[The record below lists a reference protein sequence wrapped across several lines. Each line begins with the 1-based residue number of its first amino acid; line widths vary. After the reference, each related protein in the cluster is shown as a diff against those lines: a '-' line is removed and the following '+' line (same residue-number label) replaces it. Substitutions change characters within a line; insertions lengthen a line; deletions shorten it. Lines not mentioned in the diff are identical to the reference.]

1 MKIELD
7 VLDLGAAQTSALP
20 LCFHTIHT
28 KRVYSRSEKEA
39 MELTSERY
47 GAVEIFARGSRKP
60 ISKPFAF
67 GPIDDDA

>member
-7 VLDLGAAQTSALP
+7 ELDLGPAHISTLP

-39 MELTSERY
+39 MELTSKRY
-47 GAVEIFARGSRKP
+47 GSVEIFARGSRKQ

-67 GPIDDDA
+67 GPVDDDA